1 MSAPDEPTEI
11 SITTRMEKAA
21 PGERRAALHACA
33 RDVGY
38 LRRMNRLRPREVS
51 RWASALQL
59 WGERRAGLTW
69 SQTSAEIIRGLR
81 EGEQ

>member
-1 MSAPDEPTEI
+1 MSAPNEPTEI

-38 LRRMNRLRPREVS
+38 PGIRMRRCTESCAGTFLHVRP
-51 RWASALQL
+51 
-59 WGERRAGLTW
+59 
-69 SQTSAEIIRGLR
+69 
-81 EGEQ
+81 